1 MQETVVAQMIVHIS
15 NQDGEGDPS
24 PQFLRVGLRRRPVE
38 CLRWRHETPI
48 RRAACDEIAVRRPRE
63 REGSIEKPSV
73 AAGHAASYSKAAVSR
88 APLRV
93 DEMGVVSFDKVAI
106 IATH

>member
-1 MQETVVAQMIVHIS
+1 
-15 NQDGEGDPS
+15 
-24 PQFLRVGLRRRPVE
+24 
-38 CLRWRHETPI
+38 
-48 RRAACDEIAVRRPRE
+48 
-63 REGSIEKPSV
+63 V